1 MADYTVDI
9 GGSSTMMIRDT
20 GSDVE
25 FWFRTGDQTWNN
37 EQPWSYYANGSSSGT
52 REFRLLR
59 GGNWQKFGEVR
70 VTYDQNVS
78 FTIYNTGLGFPTY
91 TFTHAINRSS
101 VPPAPLMKSAT
112 AVSSSSIRVVFSG
125 TGTGGSPILQ
135 WQIGYGTNSSGP
147 SSTVTSDGDTVV
159 GGFSSGQRVFFWARG
174 RNALG
179 WSAWSA
185 RREATTW
192 RVPSAPNPVTFS
204 QLTQVSVRTQ
214 FTDGSNGGTAI
225 VERQLGYGLSSS
237 GPTDYAGNLNGVNT
251 LTGLD
256 PGKTYYF
263 WARNRNSV
271 GWGPWSARSQV
282 NLIAGARVKV
292 GTTWKRAVPYVRVNG
307 VWKVARPWV
316 RNAGVWKGTST

>member
-37 EQPWSYYANGSSSGT
+37 EQQWRYVANGVNSGI

-78 FTIYNTGLGFPTY
+78 FTIYDAGLGFPTY
-91 TFTHAINRSS
+91 TFTHHITRST
-101 VPPAPLMKSAT
+101 VPPRPLMRSAT
-112 AVSSSSIRVVFSG
+112 AQSTSTVRVIFSSQG
-125 TGTGGSPILQ
+125 DGGSPILQ
-135 WQIGYGTNSSGP
+135 WQIGYGTSSTAPG
-147 SSTVTSDGDTVV
+147 STVTSDGDTVV
-159 GGFSSGQRVFFWARG
+159 GGFSSGQRIYFWARG

-179 WSAWSA
+179 WSAWSN
-185 RREATTW
+185 RVEATTW
-192 RVPSAPNPVTFS
+192 KVPGAPNSVTFS
-204 QLTQVSVRTQ
+204 SVAQVSVRAQ
-214 FTDGSNGGTAI
+214 FKDGSTGGTAI
-225 VERQLGYGLSSS
+225 LERQIGYGLSSS
-237 GPTDYAGNLNGVNT
+237 APTSFSSSNNVV

-282 NLIAGARVKV
+282 TLIAGARVKQ
-292 GTTWKRAVPYVRVNG
+292 GNTWKRAVPYVRVG
-307 VWKVARPWV
+307 GIWKVARPWV
-316 RNAGVWKGTST
+316 KKAGVWKETST